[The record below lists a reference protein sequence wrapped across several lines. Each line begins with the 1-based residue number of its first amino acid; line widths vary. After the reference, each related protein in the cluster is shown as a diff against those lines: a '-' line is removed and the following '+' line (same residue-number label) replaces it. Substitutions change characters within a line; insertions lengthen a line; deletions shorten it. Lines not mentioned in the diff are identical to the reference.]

1 MVEMFVQALDSQHRT
16 IKTYRKVQ
24 IQNGWLYKN
33 KMSQKVRQEWSRCQ
47 CHVCNFTSKVRCQGY
62 SGTQ

>member
-33 KMSQKVRQEWSRCQ
+33 KMS
-47 CHVCNFTSKVRCQGY
+47 
-62 SGTQ
+62 